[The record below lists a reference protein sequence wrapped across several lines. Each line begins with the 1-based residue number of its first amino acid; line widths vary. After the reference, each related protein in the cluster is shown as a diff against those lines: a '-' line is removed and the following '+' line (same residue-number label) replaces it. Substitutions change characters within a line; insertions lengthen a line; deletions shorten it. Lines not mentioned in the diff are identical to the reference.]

1 MTASNNL
8 PVHDS
13 LNVINH
19 QNIYHNEE
27 WWKSVVRY
35 GFNTD
40 DDYSEVAIYLW
51 HKDGNWTRKNKY
63 VIKTEDAWKAD
74 KTIIQM
80 FLESSDELP
89 TEENLPV
96 SDYYNVAGGK
106 TVFQSNGWWK
116 AIVKIEQKGS
126 YETEEVMVYLW
137 QRVDGDWRRRQK
149 YTIKSKEKWEDES
162 ETVESVL
169 GTTVSVQSMPTNGTN
184 TEADDDSSVLESGEF
199 AELASD
205 LDNHLSQHTTDSN

>member
-1 MTASNNL
+1 
-8 PVHDS
+8 
-13 LNVINH
+13 
-19 QNIYHNEE
+19 
-27 WWKSVVRY
+27 
-35 GFNTD
+35 
-40 DDYSEVAIYLW
+40 
-51 HKDGNWTRKNKY
+51 

-80 FLESSDELP
+80 FLKSSELP

-96 SDYYNVAGGK
+96 SDYYDVAGGK

-116 AIVKIEQKGS
+116 AIVKFEQKGS

-137 QRVDGDWRRRQK
+137 QQVDGDWRRRQK
-149 YTIKSKEKWEDES
+149 YTIKSKDKWDDES

-169 GTTVSVQSMPTNGTN
+169 GTTVSVESIPTNSKN